1 MAEGR
6 WNIFKRKPETKA
18 VGEVTATPPLMEALQ
33 LLDGSPA
40 GYGAVY
46 RKITPVR
53 TVVDF
58 LADAIATT
66 PLKVYRR
73 AERGRPEVRDHP
85 FAELLRNPNPD
96 LTAYRMKWRLAA
108 DLLIY
113 ANAYWRK
120 MQADRKRQIVP
131 LPPYRVT
138 PRGGNLLAPA
148 FFDFFSPNGLPPQRF
163 SQDDIVNFHLYDP
176 EEPRIGSSKLE
187 ALRTILLEEVE
198 ASKYRLGYYRNHARL
213 EGALEHPGQLSFE
226 AQERLRTQ
234 FENTYAGSVNSG
246 RTAIFEEGMKFTPL
260 SMTPK
265 DAEFMAGRAFVLEA
279 TARAFNLPVALL
291 SLTNTATYA
300 SQREFHKQL
309 YTEVLPPW
317 FELIQS
323 EIELQLMPWFN
334 GTEDFYVEFVVEQK
348 LRGDFLDRATI
359 LNTAIGRPWMTVR
372 EGRDIENMDDRG
384 VEEDAEL
391 AVPVGPNLALEGMA
405 ENLTQT
411 PLAPV
416 TELPV
421 AASVLERFFDRQER
435 SVVSRIAAKHANPFD
450 RGRWDAELAQVLG
463 SKAAAQNINM
473 RIEFELAAGTDPRV
487 IFADLRSSDL
497 ISA

>member
-1 MAEGR
+1 MAL
-6 WNIFKRKPETKA
+6 NIFRRKPQTKA
-18 VGEVTATPPLMEALQ
+18 TGEVTATPPLMEVLQ
-33 LLDGSPA
+33 MLDGSPA
-40 GYGAVY
+40 SYGAVY

-73 AERGRPEVRDHP
+73 ADRGRPEVRDHP
-85 FAELLRNPNPD
+85 FAQLLRKPNPD
-96 LTAYRMKWRLAA
+96 LTAYQLKCRLAA

-113 ANAYWRK
+113 ADAYWRK
-120 MQADRKRQIVP
+120 VQQVRSRSLVP
-131 LPPYRVT
+131 LPPFRVT
-138 PRGGNLLAPA
+138 PRGGDLLSAA
-148 FFDFFSPNGLPPQRF
+148 AYDFFSPNGLPPQRF
-163 SQDDIVNFHLYDP
+163 SQEDIIHFHTYNP

-187 ALRTILLEEVE
+187 ALRSILLEEVE

-213 EGALEHPGQLSFE
+213 EGALEHPGQLSLE

-246 RTAIFEEGMKFTPL
+246 RTAVFEEGMKFTPL
-260 SMTPK
+260 SMSPK

-291 SLTNTATYA
+291 SLTETATYA

-323 EIELQLMPWFN
+323 EIELQLMPWFT

-359 LNTAIGRPWMTVR
+359 LNTAIGRPWMTVV
-372 EGRDIENMDDRG
+372 EGRNIENLDDRG
-384 VEEDAEL
+384 VPEDDEL
-391 AVPVGPNLALEGMA
+391 VVPVGPNFALEGMA
-405 ENLTQT
+405 AAA
-411 PLAPV
+411 PAALAPV
-416 TELPV
+416 TPLPT
-421 AASVLERFFDRQER
+421 AASALERFFDRQER
-435 SVVSRIAAKHANPFD
+435 SVVARMAAKHPNPFD
-450 RGRWDAELAQVLG
+450 RGRWDAELAEVLG
-463 SKAAAQNINM
+463 SKAAAQNINLK
-473 RIEFELAAGTDPRV
+473 IEFELAAGTDPRA
-487 IFADLRSSDL
+487 IFDDLRSRDL